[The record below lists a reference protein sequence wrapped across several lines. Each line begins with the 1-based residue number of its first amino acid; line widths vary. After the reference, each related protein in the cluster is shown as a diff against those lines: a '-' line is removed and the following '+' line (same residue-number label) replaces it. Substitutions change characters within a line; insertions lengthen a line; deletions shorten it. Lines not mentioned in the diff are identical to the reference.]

1 MKKEFA
7 PELEL
12 TRGQQAALALTCAPT
27 NEGWKT
33 VHLIARSEVDKF
45 VLDLVNTDPT
55 QREDVLTKHMM
66 AKVAAMLYEG
76 IVNRINFE
84 VQKYMADH
92 TSKEPVDLTE
102 GILDIGPRASRQSDF
117 DDNESLGGDEI

>member
-1 MKKEFA
+1 
-7 PELEL
+7 
-12 TRGQQAALALTCAPT
+12 
-27 NEGWKT
+27 
-33 VHLIARSEVDKF
+33 
-45 VLDLVNTDPT
+45 
-55 QREDVLTKHMM
+55 MM
-66 AKVAAMLYEG
+66 SKVAAMLYEG

-117 DDNESLGGDEI
+117 DESLGGDEIE